1 MKILYLL
8 RITLI
13 FVFLSF
19 SHLVK
24 AQCELTTQGT
34 EFWVGFLDNFASIEL
49 KTLELRIT
57 STTATTFRVYNQGGV
72 NLFTTINIAAN
83 TSETVIFNP
92 YTAYSF
98 ADQQIL
104 AQGIYVESDDPIS
117 VYALHTN
124 GSSSDATVIYPVN
137 TLGTEYYALTHEA
150 SGDPLL
156 VQVGLLPAAEFKI
169 IATEDN
175 TDIEVIPKAETKQG
189 NLPNVPFTITLNKG
203 ESYLI
208 KAKYFLEGEE
218 GDLTGSKITA
228 TKPIAVFSGNIR
240 SRVDSDWVGSNHH
253 FEQLPS
259 IETWGTSF
267 IALPDVIGTT
277 TPVLRSASRFKMIA
291 QKDGTIITISQD
303 PNSPITLN
311 AGEFYQLNPQANN
324 TPRSIKSTAPIL
336 VGQLSTSNYDPATV
350 WGDSYFIILAPNEQT
365 VKNINFDAMSTF
377 RINEYHLSVL
387 TKTSN
392 VNNILLDGVNSL
404 SFVPITG
411 TAYSYARYILNT
423 GTHNLNNSNPTNDG
437 FVAYVY
443 GHGLSES
450 YGYSIG
456 NSLNNLIGLGEDE
469 LHCEGLVTE
478 KLLRGGANFETY
490 EWRRLPNPTLLAT
503 TQEYIATQTGSYEL
517 TAIDA
522 TGCVDRDTIEL
533 IFSPPPIAQ
542 ITHNTISLDTLRLC
556 DSLGVQTIS
565 ALDDTHTNFT
575 SYKWYEIGDMTPIS
589 TQSTLD
595 VANFSATTTYAV
607 KIDNP
612 SAACNTLNKGNSY
625 DTLTVIFEPTHTV
638 DIEYATQSA
647 PDTLFFCNEDGQ
659 QELTLSNLPTDAQI
673 SWYKD
678 GALVGNTTSI
688 TVNNFSATS
697 RYSVSVT
704 RSEQTLSCSQTD
716 EIVVIFTASPVTQ
729 IKINQQ
735 DVSTQRLTYCD
746 ADGAQTLN
754 AQDPTHSSQ
763 IQYYWYQT
771 NMVSDPL
778 GIPFATSSSVLTTHF
793 SSTKVYTLV
802 VIDTSNPAAC
812 GDTTFVEIEFKP
824 SPNPTIYH
832 NNQLANPI
840 LRFCDNDNAQLLYID
855 STANSNMTTYQW
867 FEAQTNT
874 LVSSFASL
882 WVNNFSATTTYR
894 VEVTYIYPEISCSQ
908 VNEITV
914 IFTTPPITQIKINSQ
929 DVSTQH
935 LTYCDA
941 DGAQTLNAQ
950 NPSHSSQI
958 EYNWYQTNTVSD
970 PLGTPFATSSSVLTT
985 HFSSTKV
992 YILIVKDPSNPAVC
1006 GDTTF
1011 VEIEFKPSPN
1021 PTIYHNNQIADTVLR
1036 FCDNDNRQLL
1046 YVDSAANTN
1055 ITTYQWFEQETNTL
1069 ISTFGSLWVNN
1080 FSDTTV
1086 YRVEANLNGCI
1097 EKDTIKVIFFPAAVI
1112 LQGNQLAPDSLIFCD
1127 TDGSQTLE
1135 AGYTSNTGQVTYS
1148 WKDITNP
1155 SLITEVGTNRTLP
1168 VANFSDTT
1176 RYEITIVDAIN
1187 GILNS
1192 CKVKDT
1198 VTVIF
1203 FGNSAVQIRKQ
1214 GETVFPDS
1222 LFLCASEGRV
1232 NLTTGLPTYLLP
1244 TTSFEWS
1251 ELTAPTIIIGTNST
1265 LSIDEFVAHQTI
1277 TKKYKVRI
1285 SNSIFG
1291 CQANDTITVVFLP
1304 PLAATLT
1311 GNNTI
1316 CERDVS
1322 PVTFKLSGAFPLK
1335 LAYQETSIGGAT
1347 QIREIYVGTET
1358 TLSPFE
1364 YTIQSEGGTY
1374 QIVSLRDTLCSLAP
1388 VPNTIVEVAVTPTP
1402 TVIISSPDTSICANQ
1417 TTKFIATGATNYV
1430 FYKNGLPM
1438 PAGSVPN
1445 EYEPIAG
1452 TFQNGDKI
1460 WVIGETNG
1468 CPDTSQIMT
1477 MIVYPL
1483 PVVDLGVDKY
1493 KCKTDTAFL
1502 VAPEGD
1508 FIYDWKKLDTDGNPI
1523 SIGNGNDT
1531 LFVLD
1536 TGTYFI
1542 RLENAITRCSSIS
1555 NRVKVFNF
1563 DDEVVVDLGEDR
1575 TICSPADLPY
1585 RLTGSDLSHL
1595 AGTTYQWYVAGQN
1608 TIIGTDSIF
1617 DVTEENTYSLVVQD
1631 PRGCQIRDTVRI
1643 NFAPTPE
1650 FVITGHENPN
1660 CSTFDTLRIERSNVK
1675 GMIINWFGNG
1685 IVSTSDSSK
1694 VAIVNVSGT
1703 YTATITDTTTS
1714 ANCSYTQSVEV
1725 FVRPNIDLGITKTA
1739 TSDTLRICEGDSL
1752 VLDAFRPEHNNNF
1765 TYQWRV
1771 IESNTVVS
1779 TKSKIAIKQSMVDN
1793 YIANRFE
1800 VKVTDPN
1807 LTGGGTCSILDTI
1820 IVRFDR
1826 KSGVQIDSSFIKTL
1840 CLGQT
1845 QTLSAVGADS
1855 YQWSNGET
1863 TQTIEVTPTQAG
1875 FYTFI
1880 VKGIFSTPNRCGASA
1895 DTIKFRVVPV
1905 PEIDIPEEIVICEND
1920 SVEVDAFLPSH
1931 QPRYVY
1937 EWKNEN
1943 TGEIIDTTA
1952 IHIFKQDSS
1961 NINYEPQTYRVGVY
1975 DTLGGGRCGAESLI
1989 TVTFNRSATTK
2000 IIASDTLVCVGEQI
2014 TLRAT
2019 GATNFLWNTGETSQS
2034 ITVSSDSAGIFKY
2047 TVIGSYG
2054 DGTNQNVCQSTEK
2067 SILVQFKAIPTV
2079 TLNTPDSISICAGE
2093 SVEFIAYGGA
2103 TYTWSHSPTASG
2115 DTVVVNPTNTTTYI
2129 VTGFDTLGCS
2139 STDTTVVL
2147 VQPKIDL
2154 GADKQLCEGDTAIIG
2169 AERPEGATYL
2179 WNTGQVSD
2187 SIRVRKSG
2195 LYYVEVSINEC
2206 SYTDSIR
2213 VDFKEAP
2220 MLSAKDTILCFEDEN
2235 SNRILHQIG
2244 VTINNYDSM
2253 ATYRYQWFDENNE
2266 LVGQDSLLSTEFGG
2280 TYLVRVTA
2288 AYPNA
2293 CNGITSLEIES
2304 NCDPQIFIP
2313 SAFTPNNDNLNEE
2326 WEIFGR
2332 FYSNLR
2338 IKVLDRWGM
2347 EVYSTLQK
2355 RSDDEITFWDGTYKG
2370 KKVPAGVYYYEVTY
2384 TNPTD
2389 KSNTIK
2395 QTGTVTIIY

>member
-1 MKILYLL
+1 MKKLL
-8 RITLI
+8 LFLLFTL
-13 FVFLSF
+13 FLVSSF
-19 SHLVK
+19 SVF
-24 AQCELTTQGT
+24 AQDPCIRTSEGR
-34 EFWVGFLDNFASIEL
+34 EFWVGFLDHDGTTGIDTKL
-49 KTLELRIT
+49 YVT
-57 STTATTFRVYNQGGV
+57 SRVAATGTVSATAGTVVVQN
-72 NLFTTINIAAN
+72 INVPAN
-83 TSETVIFNP
+83 GS
-92 YTAYSF
+92 
-98 ADQQIL
+98 QQINL
-104 AQGIYVESDDPIS
+104 TPTSDYLVNAAQLPQNKGVFVSVSDPIS
-117 VYALHTN
+117 LYALN
-124 GSSSDATVIYPVN
+124 RKLNSADVALIFPLEA
-137 TLGTEYYALTHEA
+137 LGTEYYTMSFTPNGWGSVFLI
-150 SGDPLL
+150 
-156 VQVGLLPAAEFKI
+156 V
-169 IATEDN
+169 ATEDN
-175 TDIEVIPKAETKQG
+175 TAISVTPSRNTSTGSPANTPID
-189 NLPNVPFTITLNKG
+189 ITLNRG
-203 ESYLI
+203 QTYLVRSS
-208 KAKYFLEGEE
+208 GTN
-218 GDLTGSKITA
+218 GSNSDLTGSLISSD
-228 TKPIAVFSGNIR
+228 KPIAVFSGNV
-240 SRVDSDWVGSNHH
+240 RVNIDGNSSDHAY
-253 FEQLPS
+253 EQIPS
-259 IETWGTSF
+259 INTWGRNFVTVPSVRENP
-267 IALPDVIGTT
+267 A
-277 TPVLRSASRFKMIA
+277 VLRSYDYFRIMA
-291 QKDGTIITISQD
+291 QADGTVVTISGQ
-303 PNSPITLN
+303 PAPITLN
-311 AGEFYQLNPQANN
+311 RGEYHTFSTQGNN
-324 TPRSIKSTAPIL
+324 TPRTIDSTQPIM
-336 VGQLSTSNYDPATV
+336 VGQFTISDQFGGVENADP
-350 WGDSYFIILAPNEQT
+350 YFIVLSPNQQTLKDINLEALAT
-365 VKNINFDAMSTF
+365 GNINTF
-377 RINEYHLSVL
+377 HVDVV
-387 TKTSN
+387 TKTTN
-392 VNNILLDGVNSL
+392 TANILLDGTPMTFDAIAGSNM
-404 SFVPITG
+404 
-411 TAYSYARYILNT
+411 SYARRNVSP
-423 GTHNLNNSNPTNDG
+423 GTYTLTNSSPANDG
-437 FVAYVY
+437 FIAYVY
-443 GHGLSES
+443 GYGNFES
-450 YGYSIG
+450 YGYLAGS
-456 NSLNNLIGLGEDE
+456 SLETVVDVADDVAFCDG
-469 LHCEGLVTE
+469 VTTDNTLE
-478 KLLRGGANFETY
+478 APDGFIRY
-490 EWRRLPNPTLLAT
+490 EWRLLPDPTIIST
-503 TQEYIATQTGSYEL
+503 SQDITVTVSGSYEL
-517 TAIDA
+517 TTENAD
-522 TGCVDRDTIEL
+522 GCIKTDVTEV
-533 IFSPPPIAQ
+533 IFSPPAIADIKYQ
-542 ITHNTISLDTLRLC
+542 GSSVDEIRLC
-556 DSLGVQTIS
+556 DSLGQQTIS
-565 ALDDTHTNFT
+565 GFDVSHTTDN
-575 SYKWYEIGDMTPIS
+575 SYIWRIAGDPTIIGTNANLVVD
-589 TQSTLD
+589 
-595 VANFSATTTYAV
+595 NFSATTVYELEVVNAATQCS
-607 KIDNP
+607 
-612 SAACNTLNKGNSY
+612 SAGNGSTF
-625 DTLTVIFEPTHTV
+625 DEITVIFDPTHDV
-638 DIEYATQSA
+638 DIVFDGAT
-647 PDTLFFCNEDGQ
+647 PDIITFCDTEGEQ
-659 QELTLSNLPTDAQI
+659 TIEASLTPLPNDVTYR
-673 SWYKD
+673 WFKD
-678 GALVGNTTSI
+678 GVLMPTETSNTLVVNEFSSTTRYKVEAL
-688 TVNNFSATS
+688 
-697 RYSVSVT
+697 RPD
-704 RSEQTLSCSQTD
+704 QTLSCSQTD
-716 EIVVIFTASPVTQ
+716 EIVVTFYPVALIQ
-729 IKINQQ
+729 HNGVISN
-735 DVSTQRLTYCD
+735 DELFLCN
-746 ADGAQTLN
+746 AEGAQTIRTGIIDNPQLEYKWRDIT
-754 AQDPTHSSQ
+754 DPANP
-763 IQYYWYQT
+763 I
-771 NMVSDPL
+771 DL
-778 GIPFATSSSVLTTHF
+778 GTDFELVVDNF
-793 SSTKVYTLV
+793 SST
-802 VIDTSNPAAC
+802 
-812 GDTTFVEIEFKP
+812 
-824 SPNPTIYH
+824 TI
-832 NNQLANPI
+832 
-840 LRFCDNDNAQLLYID
+840 
-855 STANSNMTTYQW
+855 
-867 FEAQTNT
+867 
-874 LVSSFASL
+874 
-882 WVNNFSATTTYR
+882 
-894 VEVTYIYPEISCSQ
+894 
-908 VNEITV
+908 
-914 IFTTPPITQIKINSQ
+914 
-929 DVSTQH
+929 
-935 LTYCDA
+935 
-941 DGAQTLNAQ
+941 
-950 NPSHSSQI
+950 
-958 EYNWYQTNTVSD
+958 
-970 PLGTPFATSSSVLTT
+970 
-985 HFSSTKV
+985 
-992 YILIVKDPSNPAVC
+992 
-1006 GDTTF
+1006 
-1011 VEIEFKPSPN
+1011 
-1021 PTIYHNNQIADTVLR
+1021 
-1036 FCDNDNRQLL
+1036 
-1046 YVDSAANTN
+1046 
-1055 ITTYQWFEQETNTL
+1055 
-1069 ISTFGSLWVNN
+1069 
-1080 FSDTTV
+1080 
-1086 YRVEANLNGCI
+1086 
-1097 EKDTIKVIFFPAAVI
+1097 
-1112 LQGNQLAPDSLIFCD
+1112 
-1127 TDGSQTLE
+1127 
-1135 AGYTSNTGQVTYS
+1135 
-1148 WKDITNP
+1148 
-1155 SLITEVGTNRTLP
+1155 
-1168 VANFSDTT
+1168 
-1176 RYEITIVDAIN
+1176 YEITITDLAN
-1187 GILNS
+1187 GASNTCPLTD
-1192 CKVKDT
+1192 VVT
-1198 VTVIF
+1198 VTFVGSEIE
-1203 FGNSAVQIRKQ
+1203 IREVGQ
-1214 GETVFPDS
+1214 TNDPD
-1222 LFLCASEGRV
+1222 
-1232 NLTTGLPTYLLP
+1232 
-1244 TTSFEWS
+1244 
-1251 ELTAPTIIIGTNST
+1251 ELTFCAEDGSRVLEAIITPSIPSSSEIKWFEKNGSVLTQIGTGTSLN
-1265 LSIDEFVAHQTI
+1265 IDEFQPNIIV
-1277 TKKYKVRI
+1277 TKTYIVQI
-1285 SNSIFG
+1285 SNPRVDCISEDEIII
-1291 CQANDTITVVFLP
+1291 NFLP
-1304 PLAATLT
+1304 PLGLGLIGSTDICDGDQTPITFRLSGSFPMTLT
-1311 GNNTI
+1311 YRKTPLTG
-1316 CERDVS
+1316 S
-1322 PVTFKLSGAFPLK
+1322 PIIEQV
-1335 LAYQETSIGGAT
+1335 I
-1347 QIREIYVGTET
+1347 VGTPT
-1358 TLSPFE
+1358 TSSPFD
-1364 YTIQSEGGTY
+1364 YIVQSQGGTY
-1374 QIVSLRDTLCSLAP
+1374 QALALTNDLCELSP
-1388 VPNTIVEVAVTPTP
+1388 VPNTVVEVTVTPKPDVT
-1402 TVIISSPDTSICANQ
+1402 ISSPDTSVCANQ
-1417 TTKFIATGATNYV
+1417 TTKFVASGATNYV

-1438 PAGSVPN
+1438 PTGAVAN

-1452 TFQNGDKI
+1452 TFQNGDRV
-1460 WVIGETNG
+1460 WVIGEING
-1468 CPDTSQIMT
+1468 CPDTSRIMT
-1477 MIVYPL
+1477 MIIYPL

-1631 PRGCQIRDTVRI
+1631 PRGCQISDTVRI

-1725 FVRPNIDLGITKTA
+1725 FVRPNIDLGITTTA

-1779 TKSKIAIKQSMVDN
+1779 TKSKIAIKQSMIDN

-1920 SVEVDAFLPSH
+1920 LVEVDAFLPSH

-1952 IHIFKQDSS
+1952 IHIFKQESS

-2019 GATNFLWNTGETSQS
+2019 GATNFLWNTGETTQE
-2034 ITVSSDSAGIFKY
+2034 ITFSSDSAGIFRY

-2093 SVEFIAYGGA
+2093 SVEFIANGGA

-2115 DTVVVNPTNTTTYI
+2115 DTIVVNPTNTTTYI
-2129 VTGFDTLGCS
+2129 LTGFDTLGCS

-2280 TYLVRVTA
+2280 SYLVRVTA

-2313 SAFTPNNDNLNEE
+2313 SAFTPNNDNINEE

>member
-1 MKILYLL
+1 MKALFLL

-24 AQCELTTQGT
+24 AQCELTTEGK
-34 EFWVGFLDNFASIEL
+34 EFWVGFLENYAGFGI

-57 STTATTFRVYNQGGV
+57 SSVATNCRVYTQGGTT
-72 NLFTTINIAAN
+72 LFATVSIAAN
-83 TSETVIFNP
+83 TSTSIVITP
-92 YTAYSF
+92 YSSYSF
-98 ADQQIL
+98 TDQQVL
-104 AQGIYVESDDPIS
+104 LQGIYVEADDNVS
-117 VYALHTN
+117 VYALHTSE
-124 GSSSDATVIYPVN
+124 SSSDATVIYPVN
-137 TLGTEYYALTHEA
+137 TLGKKHYALTQKA
-150 SGDPLL
+150 NGDPIIATLGEL
-156 VQVGLLPAAEFKI
+156 SAAQFNI

-175 TDIEVIPKAETKQG
+175 TSVEITPTAETEQG
-189 NLPNVPFTITLNKG
+189 NLPHIPFTILLNRG
-203 ESYLI
+203 ESYLVQ
-208 KAKYFLEGEE
+208 AKYFLEGED
-218 GDLTGSKITA
+218 GDLSSSKISA
-228 TKPIAVFSGNIR
+228 TRPIAVFSGNIR
-240 SRVDSDWVGSNHH
+240 SRVGDNQFGSNHH
-253 FEQLPS
+253 YEQLPS
-259 IETWGTSF
+259 TERWGRSF
-267 IALPDVIGTT
+267 ITVPDVVNTSPSI
-277 TPVLRSASRFKMIA
+277 LRRFDLFKIIA
-291 QKDGTIITISQD
+291 QSDGTLINISGD
-303 PNSPITLN
+303 PSSPISLN
-311 AGEFYQLNPQANN
+311 EGEFYQFRTLGDN
-324 TPRSIKSTAPIL
+324 TPRFIEASKPIL
-336 VGQLSTSNYDPATV
+336 VGHLATSDYDASSSNR
-350 WGDSYFIILAPNEQT
+350 GDSHFTLLSPNGQT
-365 VKNINFDAMSTF
+365 IKNINFDAMSTF
-377 RINEYHLSVL
+377 RIDEYHLKVI
-387 TKTSN
+387 TKTGN
-392 VNNILLDGVNSL
+392 INNILLDGANTL
-404 SFVPITG
+404 SFIPIVG
-411 TAYSYARYILNT
+411 TNYSYARSVLT
-423 GTHNLNNSNPTNDG
+423 SGVHNLNNSSSANEG
-437 FVAYVY
+437 FIAYVY
-443 GHGLSES
+443 GHGLAES
-450 YGYSIG
+450 YGYSVG
-456 NSLNNLIGLGEDE
+456 TSLLNLMGLGEDE

-490 EWRRLPNPTLLAT
+490 QWRRLPNPTLLAT
-503 TQEYIATQTGSYEL
+503 TQEYVATQTGSYEL
-517 TAIDA
+517 TATDA

-533 IFSPPPIAQ
+533 TFSPPPIAT
-542 ITHNTISLDTLRLC
+542 ITHNNTSLDTLRIC
-556 DSLGVQTIS
+556 DSLGVQMIS
-565 ALDDTHTNFT
+565 ALDNTHTSFT
-575 SYKWYEIGDMTPIS
+575 SYKWYEVGNTTPLS
-589 TQSTLD
+589 NNATLS
-595 VANFSATTTYAV
+595 VNNFSSSTTYAV
-607 KIDNP
+607 KVDNP
-612 SAACNTLNKGNSY
+612 SSACNALDKGNSY
-625 DTLTVIFEPTHTV
+625 DTLTVIFEPTHNV
-638 DIEYATQSA
+638 DIEYAAQSA
-647 PDTLFFCNEDGQ
+647 PDTLFFCDEEGE
-659 QELTLSNLPTDAQI
+659 QELILSNLPTDAQI
-673 SWYKD
+673 SWYQD
-678 GALVGNTTSI
+678 GSLVGNTASI
-688 TVNNFSATS
+688 SVNNFSSIS
-697 RYSVSVT
+697 RYSVEVT
-704 RSEQTLSCSQTD
+704 RSEQTISCPQTD
-716 EIVVIFTASPVTQ
+716 EIVIVFTASPITQ

-735 DVSTQRLTYCD
+735 NVSTQNLIYCD
-746 ADGAQTLN
+746 ADGAQILN
-754 AQDPTHSSQ
+754 AQDPSHSSL
-763 IQYYWYQT
+763 IEYNWYQT
-771 NMVSDPL
+771 NTVSEPL
-778 GIPFATSSSVLTTHF
+778 GTPFATTPAVQTTHF
-793 SSTKVYTLV
+793 SSTKIYTLV
-802 VIDTSNPAAC
+802 VTDASNSAAC

-832 NNQLANPI
+832 NNQVANPT
-840 LRFCDNDNAQLLYID
+840 LYFCDNDNKQLLYVD
-855 STANSNMTTYQW
+855 STANTNTTTYQW
-867 FEAQTNT
+867 FDTQTNT

-882 WVNNFSATTTYR
+882 WVDNFSATRTYR
-894 VEVTYIYPEISCSQ
+894 VEVTYIYSEISCSQ
-908 VNEITV
+908 TDEVTV
-914 IFTTPPITQIKINSQ
+914 VFTPPPTTQIKINLQ
-929 DVSTQH
+929 DVSTQT
-935 LTYCDA
+935 LVYCDG

-950 NPSHSSQI
+950 DPSHSSQT
-958 EYNWYQTNTVSD
+958 EYYWYQTNTVSE
-970 PLGTPFATSSSVLTT
+970 PLGTPFATTPAVQTT
-985 HFSSTKV
+985 HFSSTRI
-992 YILIVKDPSNPAVC
+992 YTLIVKDPSNPAFC

-1021 PTIYHNNQIADTVLR
+1021 PTIYHNNQLADTVLR

-1046 YVDSAANTN
+1046 YVDSVANTN

-1069 ISTFGSLWVNN
+1069 LSTFGSLWVDN

-1112 LQGNQLAPDSLIFCD
+1112 LQGNELAADSLIFCD
-1127 TDGSQTLE
+1127 TDGTQTLE

-1155 SLITEVGTNRTLP
+1155 SLITVVGTDRILP

-1203 FGNSAVQIRKQ
+1203 FGNSAVQIKKE
-1214 GETVFPDS
+1214 GETNFPDS

-1232 NLTTGLPTYLLP
+1232 NLTTGLPAYLLP

-1251 ELTAPTIIIGTNST
+1251 ELAAPTTIIGINST
-1265 LSIDEFVAHQTI
+1265 LSIDEFIPHQTI

-1304 PLAATLT
+1304 PLSASLT

-1316 CERDVS
+1316 CERDIS
-1322 PVTFKLSGAFPLK
+1322 PITFELSGAFPLK
-1335 LAYQETSIGGAT
+1335 LTYRETSTGGLT
-1347 QIREIYVGTET
+1347 QIREVYVGTET
-1358 TLSPFE
+1358 TPSPFE

-1374 QIVSLRDTLCSLAP
+1374 QIVSLLDTLCSLAP

-1402 TVIISSPDTSICANQ
+1402 TVILSSPDTSICANQ
-1417 TTKFIATGATNYV
+1417 TTKFVAEGATNYV

-1438 PAGSVPN
+1438 PAGAVAN

-1452 TFQNGDKI
+1452 TFQNGDEI

-1468 CPDTSQIMT
+1468 CPDTSRVMT

-1493 KCKTDTAFL
+1493 KCKTDTAFI

-1508 FIYDWKKLDTDGNPI
+1508 FIYDWKSLDENGDII
-1523 SIGNGNDT
+1523 SVGNGNDT

-1542 RLENAITRCSSIS
+1542 RLENAITRCASTS

-1563 DDEVVVDLGEDR
+1563 DDEVVVDLGEDK
-1575 TICSPADLPY
+1575 TVCSPADLPY
-1585 RLTGSDLSHL
+1585 RLVGSDLSHL
-1595 AGTTYQWYVAGQN
+1595 AGTTYEWYVAGEN
-1608 TIIGTDSIF
+1608 TIIATDSVF

-1631 PRGCQIRDTVRI
+1631 PRGCRISDTVRI
-1643 NFAPTPE
+1643 NFAPTPD
-1650 FVITGHENPN
+1650 FVITGAENPN
-1660 CSTFDTLRIERSNVK
+1660 CSTFDTLTIERSNVK

-1694 VAIVNVSGT
+1694 VAIVNVSGI
-1703 YTATITDTTTS
+1703 YKATITDTTTS
-1714 ANCSYTQSVEV
+1714 ANCSYSQSVEV
-1725 FVRPNIDLGITKTA
+1725 FVRPTIDLGISS
-1739 TSDTLRICEGDSL
+1739 TSDTIRICEGDSL
-1752 VLDAFRPEHNNNF
+1752 VLNAFRPEHNNNF
-1765 TYQWRV
+1765 SYQWRV
-1771 IESNTVVS
+1771 IETNQTIS
-1779 TKSKIAIKQSMVDN
+1779 TNSKIAIKQSMVDN
-1793 YIANRFE
+1793 YSANRFE
-1800 VKVTDPN
+1800 IKVTDPN
-1807 LTGGGTCSILDTI
+1807 LTGGGNCSILDTV

-1826 KSGVQIDSSFIKTL
+1826 KSGVQIDSTFIKTL

-1855 YQWSNGET
+1855 YEWSNGET
-1863 TQTIEVTPTQAG
+1863 TESIEITPTEAG

-1905 PEIDIPEEIVICEND
+1905 PEIDVPESLVICEND

-1931 QPRYVY
+1931 QPRYIY
-1937 EWKNEN
+1937 EWTNEN
-1943 TGEIIDTTA
+1943 TGELLDSIASYT
-1952 IHIFKQDSS
+1952 FKQDTS
-1961 NINYEPQTYRVGVY
+1961 NINYETQTYKVGVY

-2000 IIASDTLVCVGEQI
+2000 IIASDTLVCVGEEI
-2014 TLRAT
+2014 TLSAM
-2019 GATNFLWNTGETSQS
+2019 GATNFLWNTGETTQE
-2034 ITVSSDSAGIFKY
+2034 ITFSSDSAGVFRY
-2047 TVIGSYG
+2047 TVVGSYG
-2054 DGTNQNVCQSTEK
+2054 DATNQNVCQSTEK
-2067 SILVQFKAIPTV
+2067 SILVQFKPLPTV
-2079 TLNTPDSISICAGE
+2079 TLNTPDSVSICAGE
-2093 SVEFIAYGGA
+2093 SVEFIANGGA
-2103 TYTWSHSPTASG
+2103 TYTWSHSPAASG
-2115 DTVVVNPTNTTTYI
+2115 DTVVVSPTNTTTYI

-2139 STDTTVVL
+2139 STDTTVIL

-2179 WNTGQVSD
+2179 WNTGQISD

-2235 SNRILHQIG
+2235 SNRIFHQIG
-2244 VTINNYDSM
+2244 VTINNYDST

-2280 TYLVRVTA
+2280 TFLVRVTA

-2347 EVYSTLQK
+2347 EVYSALQK
-2355 RSDDEITFWDGTYKG
+2355 RSDEQITFWDGTYKG

-2389 KSNTIK
+2389 RSKTIK